1 MDKVAGLFTWIM
13 IIVASTTFTTWYLIF
28 EASLETS
35 LVPAC
40 WSRNP
45 TAVVAGVNVATREGN
60 SVRNVVALE
69 KACEIDVVAF
79 DKTGTIMVGRF
90 KRITILSFAII
101 KQKCGGRDSNPRTPT
116 GQGLKPCAFVHS
128 ATPAI

>member
-35 LVPAC
+35 LVSAC

-79 DKTGTIMVGRF
+79 
-90 KRITILSFAII
+90 
-101 KQKCGGRDSNPRTPT
+101 
-116 GQGLKPCAFVHS
+116 
-128 ATPAI
+128 